1 MKEKRRFIMKRVLIL
16 GALVCL
22 IIFGSSLIAGAGS
35 AKKDRAVMK
44 FDEPVS
50 LLGVTLKGEYL
61 FIHDAAAMA
70 RGDACTF
77 VYKGVAE
84 IPDKLVVSFH
94 CIPEARSKVASFTAR
109 TESLSGVTVLR
120 EIQFAGSLETH
131 LVPAS
136 K

>member
-1 MKEKRRFIMKRVLIL
+1 MKRVLIFC
-16 GALVCL
+16 ALVCV
-22 IIFGSSLIAGAGS
+22 IVFGNSLIAGAGS

-61 FIHDAAAMA
+61 FIHDDAAMA
-70 RGDACTF
+70 RGEACTF

-94 CIPEARSKVASFTAR
+94 CIPEARTKVASFTAR
-109 TESLSGVTVLR
+109 TELLSGVTVLR
-120 EIQFAGSLETH
+120 EIQFPGSLETH